1 MSARMGVIVAM
12 AAEVDTLLGRK
23 AWRPRGRTIP
33 CQEDDRHL
41 IRCAGIGAES
51 AQQAAETMVS
61 QGVAALISV
70 GLGGGLDPELGT
82 GHIVIASEVLH
93 ADLAAQRQSWPTHT
107 PDVERAYAD
116 FIHGGLAVTRGRIVT
131 VSQAVC
137 TCRCKESLFKRTG
150 ALAVDMES
158 SAVARVAYQAGIP
171 FFGLRVIC
179 DSVQMT
185 VPQELVTCLKPD
197 GSIRLSAVVKCLL
210 RRPALLQE
218 MLPLGHSFALA
229 RQSLGQAWRR
239 LIEGQLLLP
248 SEDPR
253 GGEGLSRGDTGNR

>member
-1 MSARMGVIVAM
+1 M

-33 CQEDDRHL
+33 CKEGDRHL
-41 IRCAGIGAES
+41 IRCAGIGAEP
-51 AQQAAETMVS
+51 AQRAAETMVS
-61 QGVAALISV
+61 QRVAALVSI

-93 ADLAAQRQSWPTHT
+93 ADLAAPLQSWPTHT
-107 PDVERAYAD
+107 PEVERAYAD
-116 FIHGGLAVTRGRIVT
+116 FMHGGLVVTRGRIVT
-131 VSQAVC
+131 VPHAVC
-137 TCRCKESLFKRTG
+137 TCRSKESLFKRTG

-158 SAVARVAYQAGIP
+158 SAVARVACQAGIP

-179 DSVQMT
+179 DPAQMT

-197 GSIRLSAVVKCLL
+197 GRVRLSAVVRCLL

-218 MLPLGHSFALA
+218 IIPVARSFALA

-239 LIEGQLLLP
+239 LAAGPLLHN
-248 SEDPR
+248 SEIHGR
-253 GGEGLSRGDTGNR
+253 GADGPAQGNAGGH